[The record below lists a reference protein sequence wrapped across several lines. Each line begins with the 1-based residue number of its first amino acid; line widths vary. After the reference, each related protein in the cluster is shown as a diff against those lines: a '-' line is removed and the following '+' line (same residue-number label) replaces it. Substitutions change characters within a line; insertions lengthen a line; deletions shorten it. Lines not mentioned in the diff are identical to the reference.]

1 MAPQARRARLSIPAG
16 VQYAS
21 GWRDVPTFEGP
32 PALDGI
38 RRALTGA
45 GGAPLRL
52 VDGDVL
58 ARSDFPRL
66 LDALDGQDALV
77 ETHGAALRAPAVLK
91 ALASARSLGVSV
103 TLFSADAACHD
114 WVAGAKEASLI
125 LRGARAAL
133 NAGLSVEVDVPLV
146 RPGLQGLGGTVA
158 TLVALGVRHLRI
170 RALRLQHTPVDR
182 RVALG
187 ARVGLLE
194 RPLAE
199 AGAVALRSGVDLT
212 LTGLP
217 SDVVPQN
224 LRRYVTP
231 DAPTDLAPVYV
242 DTFGALERRLS
253 PSGSVELLEVGWT
266 PDEPSREARRR
277 LLRALE
283 HRPERLRLVG
293 RDVLRHP
300 AAPELLREAVRAAPR
315 VELDA
320 DLTPMETWTDDERH
334 RVRKV
339 VRGAST

>member
-1 MAPQARRARLSIPAG
+1 MAPQDRSARVSIPAG
-16 VQYAS
+16 APYAS
-21 GWRDVPTFEGP
+21 GWRDLPGGDGT

-38 RRALTGA
+38 RRAVIRA
-45 GGAPLRL
+45 GEAPLRL
-52 VDGDVL
+52 GSGDVL

-66 LDALDGQDALV
+66 LEVLDGRDVLV
-77 ETHGAALRAPAVLK
+77 ETHGAALRAPAVLQ
-91 ALASARSLGVSV
+91 ALASARSLGISV

-114 WVAGAKEASLI
+114 WVAGAKEASSI
-125 LRGARAAL
+125 LRGVRTAL
-133 NAGLSVEVDVPLV
+133 TFGLSVEVDVPLV
-146 RPGLQGLGGTVA
+146 RPGLLGLGGTVS
-158 TLVALGVRHLRI
+158 TLVALGVRRLRI
-170 RALRLQHTPVDR
+170 RALQLQHTPVDR

-199 AGAVALRSGVDLT
+199 AGAVALRSGMDLT
-212 LTGLP
+212 LAGLP
-217 SDVVPQN
+217 TDVVPQN
-224 LRRYVTP
+224 LRRYVAP
-231 DAPTDLAPVYV
+231 DAPEELDSAYV
-242 DTFGALERRLS
+242 HTFGALERRTS

-283 HRPERLRLVG
+283 CRPQRLRLVG
-293 RDVLRHP
+293 PDVLRHP
-300 AAPELLREAVRAAPR
+300 AAPELLREAVRAAPC

-339 VRGAST
+339 VGRAST